1 VSNQGPSEGAPGQ
14 TGASRRPGARGGG
27 PPQRPPGAIQ
37 PLRAVLVLL
46 VAVLV
51 AVVVLA
57 RLGGTHSNAAPPNRT
72 TSTTSSTPPSRT
84 IASTSTTVVGT
95 STTTT
100 TTIPTSSVL
109 VLVLNG
115 WTTSHAALFF
125 KNKLATF
132 GYDLRVPIDA
142 VTSNNKTS
150 RVYYVHP
157 QYEATALAIAG
168 DLDLPATDVVAV
180 SSTDA
185 ALTSTDIES
194 AYVILLVGED
204 ISGRVPAGYNGT
216 TATT

>member
-1 VSNQGPSEGAPGQ
+1 
-14 TGASRRPGARGGG
+14 
-27 PPQRPPGAIQ
+27 
-37 PLRAVLVLL
+37 VLL

-57 RLGGTHSNAAPPNRT
+57 RLGGTHTSAAPPARA
-72 TSTTSSTPPSRT
+72 TSTTVATGPSRT

-115 WTTSHAALFF
+115 WTTMHAALYF
-125 KNKLATF
+125 KDKLATF

-142 VTSNNKTS
+142 VTDTNKTS
-150 RVYYVHP
+150 QVYYVHP

-168 DLDLPATDVVAV
+168 DLDLPATDVVATT
-180 SSTDA
+180 STDA
-185 ALTSTDIES
+185 ALTSTDIDS
-194 AYVILLVGED
+194 ADVILLVGED